1 MKVIFLD
8 IDGVLNSHKYD
19 AERDWNVLSFIDE
32 TRLPLLK
39 SVIDATGA
47 VVVLTST
54 WRVEWDRDESGRT
67 PDGKYISDTFD
78 KFGIDIFD
86 KTPDLGMSADRADE
100 IREWLSGRTDVDRY
114 VIIDD
119 CRYDWR
125 EMTDCVVKTNAYIGR
140 GLEHSHVAAAIA
152 GLNGEDRE

>member
-54 WRVEWDRDESGRT
+54 WRVEWDRDECGRT
-67 PDGKYISDTFD
+67 PDGKYIS
-78 KFGIDIFD
+78 D

-140 GLEHSHVAAAIA
+140 GFEHSHVAAAIA
-152 GLNGEDRE
+152 VLNGEDRE